1 MAELKW
7 DIPALHRHLQG
18 VVAML
23 ATDPALARHEKLA
36 DPVCWRASLPKTRH
50 VMPALGRVPATPEL
64 IAKAAPSSLASP
76 ICGPGWLAVGDA
88 ASVYDPLLAQGI
100 YKALAAG
107 YHGGIAAADGLAG
120 NVDTLRAYNR
130 FVVTGFTDFLQNYSY
145 LYGLSKAAGPT
156 RRSGNLGALRFRP
169 NRARRLP
176 E

>member
-50 VMPALGRVPATPEL
+50 VMPALGHVPATPEL

-76 ICGPGWLAVGDA
+76 ICGPGWLARRYRPVSCDA
-88 ASVYDPLLAQGI
+88 NIQFYSHYCSVSW
-100 YKALAAG
+100 
-107 YHGGIAAADGLAG
+107 
-120 NVDTLRAYNR
+120 
-130 FVVTGFTDFLQNYSY
+130 GFR
-145 LYGLSKAAGPT
+145 P
-156 RRSGNLGALRFRP
+156 SGNRCGSP
-169 NRARRLP
+169 
-176 E
+176 